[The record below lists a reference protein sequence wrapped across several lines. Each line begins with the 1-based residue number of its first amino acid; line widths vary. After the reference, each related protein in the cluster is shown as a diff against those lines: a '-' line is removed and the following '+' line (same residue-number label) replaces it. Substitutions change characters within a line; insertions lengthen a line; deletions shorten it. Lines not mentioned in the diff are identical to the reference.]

1 MSTESERPAGGGG
14 GYVSRDVC
22 ERIHAEQQEADR
34 RTYEEIRSLRR
45 LVITLVVGG
54 QLFTGGLNL
63 AGVGY
68 WLRQHEA
75 APHAATVEMIGV
87 ARAEEREDVREL
99 RCEIRDL
106 AGLLAKP
113 HGSGLPQARPDE
125 GGAR

>member
-1 MSTESERPAGGGG
+1 LSTERERSEGGGG
-14 GYVSRDVC
+14 QYVSRDVC
-22 ERIHAEQQEADR
+22 ETIHAEQQEANR

-75 APHAATVEMIGV
+75 APHAATVEMIGA

-99 RCEIRDL
+99 RREIREL
-106 AGLLAKP
+106 AGLPAKP
-113 HGSGLPQARPDE
+113 QGSGPPQARRDE